1 MDGGL
6 RIGPDGMGFLLEALA
21 GDEVGEEV
29 FKAPGRRLGD
39 RAKRG
44 IVEEMDDGGR

>member
-6 RIGPDGMGFLLEALA
+6 RIGPDGTGFLLEVLA
-21 GDEVGEEV
+21 GGAVGEEV
-29 FKAPGRRLGD
+29 FKAPGRRLGVG
-39 RAKRG
+39 AKRG